1 INLETLEK
9 VSNVLIQSINGNEK
23 KSPQEEVSQEDFN
36 GSQTDNQQEP
46 SHKRRPRIQT
56 QLAQGRRSFRLGQ
69 TGVTYKDLF
78 GEYLKDAKE
87 IIIEDPYI
95 KAPHQFRNLV
105 DFLGMLIDTRPVDGL
120 KVKVITKEHDDL
132 DKHAGMID
140 SFDTIK
146 DDMVG
151 YGIEFDYSFRD
162 FHDRFIK
169 TDTGWNISL
178 GSGLDIYEKAE
189 NYTLASARQDRR
201 KCREFSVIYT
211 KE

>member
-1 INLETLEK
+1 MTSQAKKNETSSE
-9 VSNVLIQSINGNEK
+9 NPADAARQ
-23 KSPQEEVSQEDFN
+23 
-36 GSQTDNQQEP
+36 
-46 SHKRRPRIQT
+46 RRPRISP
-56 QLAQGRRSFRLGQ
+56 QLAQGRRSYRLGQ

-87 IIIEDPYI
+87 ITIEDPYI

-105 DFLGMLIDTRPVDGL
+105 DFLGMLMDTRTVDGL
-120 KVKVITKEHDDL
+120 RVKVITKEHEDL
-132 DKHAGMID
+132 EKHAAIID

-151 YGIEFDYSFRD
+151 YGIEFDYAFRD

-178 GSGLDIYEKAE
+178 GCGLDIYEKPE
-189 NYTLASARQDRR
+189 PYTLAAVRQDRR

>member
-1 INLETLEK
+1 MNHQFKQLGFLILIAQLQNLFLM
-9 VSNVLIQSINGNEK
+9 VFQ
-23 KSPQEEVSQEDFN
+23 
-36 GSQTDNQQEP
+36 
-46 SHKRRPRIQT
+46 
-56 QLAQGRRSFRLGQ
+56 
-69 TGVTYKDLF
+69 
-78 GEYLKDAKE
+78 
-87 IIIEDPYI
+87 I

-105 DFLGMLIDTRPVDGL
+105 DLLGMLIDTRPVDGL
-120 KVKVITKEHDDL
+120 KVKVITKEHEDL
-132 DKHAGMID
+132 EKHAGMID

-151 YGIEFDYSFRD
+151 YGIEFDYAFRD

-189 NYTLASARQDRR
+189 NYTLAAARQDRR